1 MIFVDF
7 NKNSLDDNR
16 SLINQNTTFFKT
28 NIEIKNKM
36 KKIILNYMQNFSE
49 SNKFIDTDSVN
60 SVHDFLENLKKSI
73 NLCNE
78 NISNLEILVKHIDN
92 IINST
97 NENLTNLI
105 NTYNSDYCKLNDII
119 CKNTMKIHDC
129 LGSISEKS
137 EFLFSVSSNE
147 DNFFLVE
154 PLHPHQIEDNIET
167 AKTPEASIT
176 SYETISQNETKDTT
190 PQKIE
195 EDKKKILAEPSES
208 ALDVNDN
215 TQKNYIE
222 NTLIVSEKNNEVIL
236 PFDLTE
242 VKEVCKSKNN
252 KFSSIDEVIEKKYT
266 LPLSIYK
273 NTFVARFK
281 EAFKLMRHK
290 EKASIVEAF
299 DLGFEVMFNYNLHP
313 AIISACKSLDELD
326 IYLDYLEIGETQ
338 KFNCFKIIFDL
349 PPAIIKSKKQ
359 YE

>member
-16 SLINQNTTFFKT
+16 SLINQNTAFFKA
-28 NIEIKNKM
+28 NIEIQNKM

-78 NISNLEILVKHIDN
+78 NISNLEILIKHIDD

-97 NENLTNLI
+97 NDDLTNLI
-105 NTYNSDYCKLNDII
+105 NKYNSEYVKLNDII
-119 CKNTMKIHDC
+119 CKNIMQIQDC
-129 LGSISEKS
+129 LCSISEKS
-137 EFLFSVSSNE
+137 EFKFSVSSNE
-147 DNFFLVE
+147 DNGFLVE
-154 PLHPHQIEDNIET
+154 PLHPHQIEDNIEI
-167 AKTPEASIT
+167 PET
-176 SYETISQNETKDTT
+176 SVTNYETFSQNETEDTT
-190 PQKIE
+190 LQKIE
-195 EDKKKILAEPSES
+195 EDKKKILTEPKES

-215 TQKNYIE
+215 TQKKYIE

-242 VKEVCKSKNN
+242 VKELCKSKNN
-252 KFSSIDEVIEKKYT
+252 RFSSIDEVIEKKYT

-290 EKASIVEAF
+290 EKSSVIEAF

-326 IYLDYLEIGETQ
+326 IYLDCLETGETQ